1 MIRRALIR
9 QTLFSGL
16 CAALLLITGAAS
28 AQEGQS
34 QEGQSQEGQNHGLL
48 GWLFPGKGDVE
59 AGGSLDFTR
68 PISGG
73 LRALG
78 GLIALD
84 TRVRGD
90 AELIGGRVRLGEKGR
105 IEGNARIK
113 AGDAIVLGE
122 IIGNLALSGGLA
134 EVAGAIHGNVV
145 IDASHVVL
153 RGVIAGDVE
162 VNASWLRV
170 DPGAR
175 IGGALRYR
183 GSGRPEVSPQ
193 AEIDGGWSQVFD
205 FEDSQPEGD
214 REMEMGVDDS
224 FFSLMPFWP
233 LGIFAL
239 WRLAALPFALA
250 AFVAQFLFGALPAW
264 LAPGFVARV
273 NRQLTSRAAASLFAG
288 VAAVIVI
295 PSLLIF
301 LAITIIGLPITIF
314 GFLAFGALLPWGLAV
329 TCLALSQMVADRL
342 WPENRHDLARLLAV
356 FTGFLLLFTALAQ
369 TSPLGH
375 AALMLAT
382 LFGVG
387 ALTLNLFTT
396 TTTAADDTP

>member
-1 MIRRALIR
+1 
-9 QTLFSGL
+9 
-16 CAALLLITGAAS
+16 
-28 AQEGQS
+28 
-34 QEGQSQEGQNHGLL
+34 
-48 GWLFPGKGDVE
+48 V
-59 AGGSLDFTR
+59 
-68 PISGG
+68 
-73 LRALG
+73 
-78 GLIALD
+78 
-84 TRVRGD
+84 
-90 AELIGGRVRLGEKGR
+90 IG
-105 IEGNARIK
+105 
-113 AGDAIVLGE
+113 
-122 IIGNLALSGGLA
+122 
-134 EVAGAIHGNVV
+134 
-145 IDASHVVL
+145 
-153 RGVIAGDVE
+153 GDVE
-162 VNASWLRV
+162 VNATWLRV

-175 IGGALRYR
+175 IGGALRYH
-183 GSGRPEVSPQ
+183 GSGQPEVSPQ
-193 AEIDGGWSQVFD
+193 AEIDGGWSRIFN
-205 FEDSQPEGD
+205 FEDGQPESEAQ
-214 REMEMGVDDS
+214 RPVDES

-250 AFVAQFLFGALPAW
+250 AFTAQFLFGALPAW
-264 LAPGFVARV
+264 LAPGFVGRV
-273 NRQLTSRAAASLFAG
+273 NQQLTGRAAASLFAG
-288 VAAVIVI
+288 VAAVVVI
-295 PSLLIF
+295 PTLLIF

-396 TTTAADDTP
+396 TAAADEKP